1 MPSETFFIIE
11 DIPSNPVVAAEAST
25 AIGAIEGCDFKIQ
38 LVQLL
43 NITSKNDIEDAL
55 KILSANSGGKLAR
68 KAVSDD
74 LTAIIMFKESYASRF
89 IITTGASEAVV
100 GNGS

>member
-1 MPSETFFIIE
+1 MPSKTFFIIE
-11 DIPSNPVVAAEAST
+11 DIPSNPVVAAVAST
-25 AIGAIEGCDFKIQ
+25 AIGAIEGCDFQIQ
-38 LVQLL
+38 LMKRP
-43 NITSKNDIEDAL
+43 NIASKNETADPL

-74 LTAIIMFKESYASRF
+74 LTAIIMFKESYAPRF